1 MAGYQR
7 HDFDTINVAPQ
18 SDGPWGALARGISN
32 GYQIGQ
38 AINKGINRYNVAKA
52 NDTYNEGMDKL
63 KANQTAVPVDE
74 EGLKKL
80 DEKFG
85 GKTLGEAD
93 AGFKGTQY
101 ENMTASEYFR
111 QNHKRDFDKESTALA
126 EARDRATKDSFLH
139 YEGAEAYN
147 NYLKS
152 EAEGSKATFE
162 KLFTDTKMNL
172 TKQFQLWDSGTPEGN
187 QAMFAAAQKQGLI
200 PKGATFDPKNMT
212 MTAPGDDGKPV
223 VTQITPDMISR
234 TKDALQLNSLKGL
247 YKLDPGQ
254 RKAISDMTVAE
265 NTEDAR
271 IESERLKPKIAKSAD
286 ARGWETLNERIR
298 HNTAIENLT
307 GVGQTLKGP
316 AGEDFSDEMINVDGV
331 SLPASYLGGV
341 VDKDGNVTDPKA
353 FKAAQKKYQRD
364 TAFMGQ
370 MSKRLGINLSGIT
383 PNMFR
388 QMILS
393 YAQSK

>member
-52 NDTYNEGMDKL
+52 NDTYNEGMDNL

-152 EAEGSKATFE
+152 EAEGSKASFE

-187 QAMFAAAQKQGLI
+187 QDMFAAAQKQGLI
-200 PKGATFDPKNMT
+200 PEGATFDPKNMT
-212 MTAPGDDGKPV
+212 MTAPGEDGKPV
-223 VTQITPDMISR
+223 VTQITPDMIGR

-265 NTEDAR
+265 NTEGAR
-271 IESERLKPKIAKSAD
+271 IETERLRPKLAKSAD
-286 ARGWETLNERIR
+286 ARGWEALKEQNR
-298 HNTAIENLT
+298 HNTTLENLT

-316 AGEDFSDEMINVDGV
+316 EDKGFSDEMVNVEGV

-341 VDKDGNVTDPKA
+341 VDKDGNVIDPKA
-353 FKAAQKKYQRD
+353 FETAQKKYQRD